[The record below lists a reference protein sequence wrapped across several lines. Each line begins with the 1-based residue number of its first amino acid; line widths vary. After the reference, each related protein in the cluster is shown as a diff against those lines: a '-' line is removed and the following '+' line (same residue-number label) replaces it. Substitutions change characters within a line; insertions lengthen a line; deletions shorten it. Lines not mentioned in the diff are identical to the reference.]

1 MSRSTADVVF
11 LVNPASDN
19 GKTGKRWP
27 ELAHRAEQLG
37 LAGEA
42 LFSERP
48 GHLIEL
54 ARGAVDGGAKLV
66 VAVGGDGTLNEVVNG
81 IAQRDV
87 DLATIPLGTGMD
99 FVRTYG
105 IPTKFDD
112 AVRVALTGTPRT
124 IDAGRVQYRTWAGDP
139 AERWF
144 ANVGSVG
151 MSGAVAQR
159 ANGMSKALGGKIT
172 FLYALTRVFFE
183 WDNTEVTVRFD
194 GGERQGRMHDVIV
207 ANGKWHGG
215 GMKLAPDAEPDD
227 GSFDVVLIG
236 DVSKVDFLTTA
247 PKIYKGR
254 HVYHPKVEV
263 LRSTRVEVDAPVTL
277 PIELEGEQVGTT
289 PVTFEVVPGA
299 LRVRTPDAGTLEP
312 SSPQAN

>member
-1 MSRSTADVVF
+1 VSETAF

-19 GKTGKRWP
+19 GATGKRWP
-27 ELAHRAEQLG
+27 ELAHRAARLG
-37 LAGEA
+37 LSGET

-54 ARGAVDGGAKLV
+54 AASAVDRGATLV

-81 IAQRDV
+81 IAQKDV

-112 AVRVALTGTPRT
+112 AVRVALDGETRT
-124 IDAGRVQYRTWAGDP
+124 IDAGRVRYRTWGGDE

-159 ANGMSKALGGKIT
+159 ANGMSKALGGKAT
-172 FLYALTRVFFE
+172 FFYALTRVFLE
-183 WDNTEVTVRFD
+183 WENTDVTVKLD
-194 GGERQGRMHDVIV
+194 DGERRGRMHDVIV
-207 ANGKWHGG
+207 ANGVWHGG
-215 GMKLAPDAEPDD
+215 GMMLAPEARPDD
-227 GSFDVVLIG
+227 GLFDVVFIG

-247 PKIYKGR
+247 PKIYKGK
-254 HVYHPKVEV
+254 HVAHPKVEV
-263 LRSTRVEVDAPVTL
+263 VRSAHVDVDAAEHL
-277 PIELEGEQVGTT
+277 PIEVEGEQVGTT
-289 PVTFEVVPGA
+289 PAAFEVVPGA
-299 LRVRTPDAGTLEP
+299 LRVRVPRV
-312 SSPQAN
+312 